1 VGSGNYHLTEPS
13 AAINQGTNAGVT
25 VDWDG
30 ESRPWD
36 GGFDI
41 GADEYPPRVRI
52 FLPVILNGP

>member
-1 VGSGNYHLTEPS
+1 MVWG
-13 AAINQGTNAGVT
+13 ANQGTNAGVT

-52 FLPVILNGP
+52 LLPVALKAH